1 METIFIFLAKTIGDI
16 VTISIFLFL
25 ILGLPVSWLISEL
38 KNHDRRS
45 RITRG
50 ILAIISTVLIS
61 IVFSIIDRLNYST
74 NYALAS
80 RHLVEV
86 TITQLEQG
94 NIENVLS
101 SFKNLRNEF
110 HIQGGTPFEE
120 YDKRVKKAVLTMK
133 NKK

>member
-1 METIFIFLAKTIGDI
+1 METIFLLLAKIVGDVI
-16 VTISIFLFL
+16 TISIILFM
-25 ILGLPVSWLISEL
+25 ILGFPVGWLISEL
-38 KNHDRRS
+38 KNYDRKS

-50 ILAIISTVLIS
+50 IFAIISIILIS
-61 IVFSIIDRLNYST
+61 IAFSVIDRLNYST